1 MDQNL
6 THECIK
12 QITYIDIP
20 TAVAASA
27 AIVASVSAIFSY
39 RLSKNIYDEIKSD
52 EVIISGDLHH
62 PELQSRDYSDCV
74 LRCTLFNKSKRKAF
88 VSSVKA
94 YSIMDGKEIDITW
107 SKESNKLGN
116 IINPTGLLGIDDSI
130 NLVFRRNDGLEFQQT
145 RVVLKHSF
153 SKAEVE
159 ILFDPYKD

>member
-1 MDQNL
+1 MDQNI

-12 QITYIDIP
+12 QISYIDIS
-20 TAVAASA
+20 TVVAACSA
-27 AIVASVSAIFSY
+27 VVAAVSAFFSY

-88 VSSVKA
+88 VSAVKA
-94 YSIMDGKEIDITW
+94 YEVMNGNEIDITW
-107 SKESNKLGN
+107 SKESDKLGN
-116 IINPTGLLGIDDSI
+116 IINPTGLLGIDDTI
-130 NLVFRRNDGLEFQQT
+130 NLVLRRNDGQEFHQT
-145 RVVLKHSF
+145 RVVLIHSF
-153 SKAEVE
+153 SKVEIE

>member
-12 QITYIDIP
+12 QITHINIP
-20 TAVAASA
+20 TAIASSA
-27 AIVASVSAIFSY
+27 AVIAAVSAIFSY

-52 EVIISGDLHH
+52 EVIISGELHH
-62 PELQSRDYSDCV
+62 PELALRDYSDCV

-94 YSIMDGKEIDITW
+94 YSVMDGKEIDISW
-107 SKESNKLGN
+107 SKESDNLGK

-130 NLVFRRNDGLEFQQT
+130 NLVFRRNDGLEFQET
-145 RVVLKHSF
+145 RVALKHSF